1 MIPSLI
7 CLKMEDVLMSL
18 EEKEIT
24 ELLYL
29 NLIENCPKLK
39 NLKDRLTLNSQ
50 ATLDEKLKSKL
61 KTCEEEAKKKFD
73 AFNESVQNQLS
84 KTKPVRIYMD
94 GVFDIIHSGHFNAF
108 RQAQYLG
115 DILVCGLNSDADVA
129 KAKGKTLMDIKERS
143 SLAGSSKW
151 IGEVALD
158 TPYTPTI
165 ETLDTYNCDY
175 LAHGDDIPT
184 NEHGQTIYDDLIAKK
199 RLRVFRRT
207 EGISTT
213 VIIGRLLLGMKD
225 KFDALDEKDPK
236 NIELKK
242 SYVELENTS
251 NLQFGT
257 MTTLLTTSYRIS
269 DFSNKKL
276 PKQGDKVVYICGEF
290 DVLHQVHIEALKK
303 AKESGDYVYVG
314 VYDDLTV
321 NKRKGKYHP
330 VLNVNERCLNLLAL
344 KYVDDV
350 IFGAPERITEDL
362 IHNLNVNVVVQFIT
376 PEMKEGKCSKE
387 ENNYEVAKKLGI
399 LKEIEVSGELTNDVL
414 SDRIWENKEQYIK
427 KYIKKITKVD
437 EHIRIDGQE
446 VQHL

>member
-1 MIPSLI
+1 
-7 CLKMEDVLMSL
+7 MEDVLNSL

-29 NLIENCPKLK
+29 NLIEKCPKLK

-61 KTCEEEAKKKFD
+61 KTCEEEAKKKFT

-84 KTKPVRIYMD
+84 KTKPIRIYMD

-151 IGEVALD
+151 ISEVALD

-276 PKQGDKVVYICGEF
+276 PKKGDKVVYICGEF

-303 AKESGDYVYVG
+303 SKESGDYVYVG

-387 ENNYEVAKKLGI
+387 EKNYEVAKKLGI

>member
-1 MIPSLI
+1 
-7 CLKMEDVLMSL
+7 MEDVLSSL

-24 ELLYL
+24 ELLYF
-29 NLIENCPKLK
+29 NLIEKCPKLK
-39 NLKDRLTLNSQ
+39 NLKDRLILNSPSS
-50 ATLDEKLKSKL
+50 LDEKLKSKL
-61 KTCEEEAKKKFD
+61 KKCEEEAKKKFD
-73 AFNESVQNQLS
+73 TFNESVKNQLS

-165 ETLDTYNCDY
+165 STLDTYNCDY

-184 NEHGQTIYDDLIAKK
+184 NENGQTIYDDIIAKK

-225 KFDALDEKDPK
+225 KFDALDGKDPK

-242 SYVELENTS
+242 SYTELENTS

-276 PKQGDKVVYICGEF
+276 PKKGEKVVYICGEF

-303 AKESGDYVYVG
+303 AKELGDYVYVG

-330 VLNVNERCLNLLAL
+330 VLNINERCLNLLAL
-344 KYVDDV
+344 RYVDDV

-362 IHNLNVNVVVQFIT
+362 LHNLKVDIVVKFVT
-376 PEMKEGKCSKE
+376 PEMKEGKRDKE
-387 ENNYEVAKKLGI
+387 EKNYEVAQKVGK
-399 LKEIEVSGELTNDVL
+399 LKEVEISGELTNDVL

-437 EHIRIDGQE
+437 DHIKIDGQE

>member
-1 MIPSLI
+1 
-7 CLKMEDVLMSL
+7 MEDVLSSL
-18 EEKEIT
+18 DEKVIT

-29 NLIENCPKLK
+29 NLIEKCPKLK
-39 NLKDRLTLNSQ
+39 NLKDRLTLNSPS
-50 ATLDEKLKSKL
+50 TLDEKLKSKL
-61 KTCEEEAKKKFD
+61 KTCEEAAKKKFD
-73 AFNESVQNQLS
+73 AFDTSVKNQLS
-84 KTKPVRIYMD
+84 KTKPIRIYMD

-158 TPYTPTI
+158 TPYTPSI

-184 NEHGQTIYDDLIAKK
+184 NENGQTIYDDIIAKK

-225 KFDALDEKDPK
+225 KFDALDEKDEK
-236 NIELKK
+236 NISIKK
-242 SYVELENTS
+242 SYEELERAS

-269 DFSNKKL
+269 DFSNKKM
-276 PKQGDKVVYICGEF
+276 PEHGQKVIYICGEF
-290 DVLHQVHIEALKK
+290 DVLHKGHIEALKK
-303 AKESGDYVYVG
+303 AKESGDFVYVG
-314 VYDDLTV
+314 VYDDITV
-321 NKRKGKYHP
+321 NKRKGKYNP
-330 VLNVNERCLNLLAL
+330 VLNINERCLNLLAL

-350 IFGAPERITEDL
+350 VFGAPEIITEDL
-362 IHNLNVNVVVQFIT
+362 IHNLNVDIVIQYIT
-376 PEMKEGKCSKE
+376 PKMKEGKCDKE
-387 ENNYEVAKKLGI
+387 EKIYEAAKKIGK
-399 LKEIEVSGELTNDVL
+399 LKEIEINSELNNDEL
-414 SDRIWENKEQYIK
+414 SERIWENKEQYIK
-427 KYIKKITKVD
+427 KFIVKSAKVD
-437 EHIRIDGQE
+437 EHIKINGQE
-446 VQHL
+446 VQYL

>member
-1 MIPSLI
+1 
-7 CLKMEDVLMSL
+7 MEDVLSSL

-29 NLIENCPKLK
+29 NLIEKCPKLK
-39 NLKDRLTLNSQ
+39 NLKDRLILNSPSS
-50 ATLDEKLKSKL
+50 LDEELKSKL
-61 KTCEEEAKKKFD
+61 KKCEEEAKKKFD
-73 AFNESVQNQLS
+73 AFNESVKNQLS

-115 DILVCGLNSDADVA
+115 DLLVCGLNSDADVA

-165 ETLDTYNCDY
+165 STLDTYNCDY

-184 NEHGQTIYDDLIAKK
+184 NENGQTIYDDIIAKK

-225 KFDALDEKDPK
+225 KFDALDGKDPK

-242 SYVELENTS
+242 SYSELENTS

-276 PKQGDKVVYICGEF
+276 PKKDEKVVYICGEF

-303 AKESGDYVYVG
+303 AKELGDYVYVG

-330 VLNVNERCLNLLAL
+330 VLNINERCLNLLAL
-344 KYVDDV
+344 RYVDDV

-362 IHNLNVNVVVQFIT
+362 LHNLKVDIVVKFVT
-376 PEMKEGKCSKE
+376 PEMKEGKRDKE
-387 ENNYEVAKKLGI
+387 EKNYEVAQKVGK
-399 LKEIEVSGELTNDVL
+399 LKEVEISGELTNDVL

-437 EHIRIDGQE
+437 DHIKIDGQE

>member
-1 MIPSLI
+1 MISLI
-7 CLKMEDVLMSL
+7 
-18 EEKEIT
+18 
-24 ELLYL
+24 
-29 NLIENCPKLK
+29 K
-39 NLKDRLTLNSQ
+39 N
-50 ATLDEKLKSKL
+50 
-61 KTCEEEAKKKFD
+61 
-73 AFNESVQNQLS
+73 
-84 KTKPVRIYMD
+84 
-94 GVFDIIHSGHFNAF
+94 
-108 RQAQYLG
+108 
-115 DILVCGLNSDADVA
+115 
-129 KAKGKTLMDIKERS
+129 
-143 SLAGSSKW
+143 
-151 IGEVALD
+151 
-158 TPYTPTI
+158 
-165 ETLDTYNCDY
+165 
-175 LAHGDDIPT
+175 
-184 NEHGQTIYDDLIAKK
+184 
-199 RLRVFRRT
+199 
-207 EGISTT
+207 
-213 VIIGRLLLGMKD
+213 
-225 KFDALDEKDPK
+225 
-236 NIELKK
+236 
-242 SYVELENTS
+242 
-251 NLQFGT
+251 
-257 MTTLLTTSYRIS
+257 
-269 DFSNKKL
+269 L

-387 ENNYEVAKKLGI
+387 EKNYEVAKKLGI
-399 LKEIEVSGELTNDVL
+399 LKEVEVSGELTNDVL

>member
-1 MIPSLI
+1 
-7 CLKMEDVLMSL
+7 MEDVLSSL

-29 NLIENCPKLK
+29 NLIEKCPKLK
-39 NLKDRLTLNSQ
+39 NLKDRLILNSPSS
-50 ATLDEKLKSKL
+50 LDEKLKSKL
-61 KTCEEEAKKKFD
+61 KKCEEEAKKKFD
-73 AFNESVQNQLS
+73 AFNESVKNQLS

-165 ETLDTYNCDY
+165 STLDTYNCDY

-184 NEHGQTIYDDLIAKK
+184 NENGQTIYDDIIAKK

-225 KFDALDEKDPK
+225 KFDALDGKDPK

-242 SYVELENTS
+242 SYTELENTS

-276 PKQGDKVVYICGEF
+276 PKKDEKVVYICGEF

-303 AKESGDYVYVG
+303 AKELGDYVYVG

-321 NKRKGKYHP
+321 NKRKGKYNP

-344 KYVDDV
+344 RYVDDV

-362 IHNLNVNVVVQFIT
+362 LHNLKVDIVVKFVT
-376 PEMKEGKCSKE
+376 PEMKEGKRDKE
-387 ENNYEVAKKLGI
+387 EKNYEVAQKVGK
-399 LKEIEVSGELTNDVL
+399 LKEVEISGELTNDVL

-437 EHIRIDGQE
+437 DHIKIDGQE

>member
-1 MIPSLI
+1 
-7 CLKMEDVLMSL
+7 MEDVLSSL
-18 EEKEIT
+18 EEKEIS

-29 NLIENCPKLK
+29 SLIEKSPKLK
-39 NLKDRLTLNSQ
+39 NLKDRLTLNSSSS
-50 ATLDEKLKSKL
+50 LDEKLKTKL
-61 KTCEEEAKKKFD
+61 KKCEEEAQKKFNS
-73 AFNESVQNQLS
+73 FNELVQNQLS
-84 KTKPVRIYMD
+84 KTKPIRIYMD

-115 DILVCGLNSDADVA
+115 DILVCGLNSDEDVA
-129 KAKGKTLMDIKERS
+129 RAKGKTLMDINERS

-151 IGEVALD
+151 IGEVALN
-158 TPYTPTI
+158 TPYTPSI

-184 NEHGQTIYDDLIAKK
+184 NEHGNTIYDDIIAKK

-236 NIELKK
+236 NNELKK
-242 SYVELENTS
+242 SYIELENTS

-257 MTTLLTTSYRIS
+257 MSTLLTTSYRIS
-269 DFSNKKL
+269 DFSNKRM
-276 PKQGDKVVYICGEF
+276 PKSGDKVVYICEEF
-290 DVLHQVHIEALKK
+290 DVLHQTHIEALKK
-303 AKESGDYVYVG
+303 AKELGDFVYVG
-314 VYDDLTV
+314 VYDDITV

-330 VLNVNERCLNLLAL
+330 VLNINERCLNLLAL
-344 KYVDDV
+344 KYIDDV

-362 IHNLNVNVVVQFIT
+362 VHNLNVNIVVQFIT
-376 PEMKEGKCSKE
+376 PKMKEGKCDKE
-387 ENNYEVAKKLGI
+387 EKNYELAKKLGI
-399 LKEIEVSGELTNDVL
+399 LKEVEVSGELTNDVL
-414 SDRIWENKEQYIK
+414 SERIWENKEQYIK

-437 EHIRIDGQE
+437 EHIKIDGQE

>member
-1 MIPSLI
+1 
-7 CLKMEDVLMSL
+7 MEDVLSSL
-18 EEKEIT
+18 EDKEII

-29 NLIENCPKLK
+29 SLIEKSQKLN
-39 NLKDRLTLNSQ
+39 NLKDRLTLNSPNS
-50 ATLDEKLKSKL
+50 LDEKLKSKFRA
-61 KTCEEEAKKKFD
+61 CEKEALIKFNS
-73 AFNESVQNQLS
+73 FNESVQQQLS

-115 DILVCGLNSDADVA
+115 DILVCGLNSDKDVA

-151 IGEVALD
+151 IGEIALD
-158 TPYTPTI
+158 TPYTPSI

-184 NEHGQTIYDDLIAKK
+184 NELGQTIYDDIIAKK

-213 VIIGRLLLGMKD
+213 VIIGRLLLGMKN
-225 KFDALDEKDPK
+225 KFDTLDEKDPK
-236 NIELKK
+236 NMELKK
-242 SYVELENTS
+242 SYEELEKTS
-251 NLQFGT
+251 NLQYGT

-269 DFSNKKL
+269 EFSNKKL
-276 PKQGDKVVYICGEF
+276 PKTGDKVVYICGEF
-290 DVLHQVHIEALKK
+290 DVLHQVQIEALKK
-303 AKESGDYVYVG
+303 AKELGDYTYIG

-330 VLNVNERCLNLLAL
+330 VLNINERCLNLLAL

-362 IHNLNVNVVVQFIT
+362 IHNLNVNVVIKFIT
-376 PEMKEGKCSKE
+376 PKMKEGKCDNE
-387 ENNYEVAKKLGI
+387 EKNYEVAKKLGI
-399 LKEIEVSGELTNDVL
+399 LKEIELSGELTNDVL

-427 KYIKKITKVD
+427 KYIKKIQKVD
-437 EHIRIDGQE
+437 EHIKIDGQE
-446 VQHL
+446 VQQL

>member
-1 MIPSLI
+1 
-7 CLKMEDVLMSL
+7 MEDVLPTL

-24 ELLYL
+24 EWLYL
-29 NLIENCPKLK
+29 SLIEKNPKLK
-39 NLKDRLTLNSQ
+39 NLKDRLSLNKPSS
-50 ATLDEKLKSKL
+50 LDEKLKAKL
-61 KTCEEEAKKKFD
+61 KTCEDEAQKKFN

-158 TPYTPTI
+158 TPYTPTV
-165 ETLDTYNCDY
+165 ETLNTYKCDY

-184 NEHGQTIYDDLIAKK
+184 NEHGQTLYGDIIAEK

-225 KFDALDEKDPK
+225 KFEKENDP
-236 NIELKK
+236 ELKK
-242 SYVELENTS
+242 SYEELEKAS

-257 MTTLLTTSYRIS
+257 MSTLLTTSYRIS
-269 DFSNKKL
+269 DFSNKKM
-276 PKQGDKVVYICGEF
+276 PKPGDKVVYICGEF
-290 DVLHQVHIEALKK
+290 DVLHQTHIEALQK
-303 AKESGDYVYVG
+303 AKELGDYVYVG
-314 VYDDLTV
+314 VYDDITV
-321 NKRKGKYHP
+321 GKRKGKYHP
-330 VLNVNERCLNLLAL
+330 VLNINERCLNLLAL

-362 IHNLNVNVVVQFIT
+362 IHNLNINVVGQFIT
-376 PEMKEGKCSKE
+376 PQMKDGKCDKE
-387 ENNYEVAKKLGI
+387 EKNYEVAKKFGI
-399 LKEIEVSGELTNDVL
+399 LKEIEVGGELTNDVL
-414 SDRIWENKEQYIK
+414 ADRIWENKEQYIK
-427 KYIKKITKVD
+427 KYIKKIQKVD
-437 EHIRIDGQE
+437 EHIKIDGQE

>member
-1 MIPSLI
+1 
-7 CLKMEDVLMSL
+7 MEDVLSSL
-18 EEKEIT
+18 DEKVIT

-29 NLIENCPKLK
+29 NLIEKCPKLK
-39 NLKDRLTLNSQ
+39 NLKDRLTLNSPS
-50 ATLDEKLKSKL
+50 TLDEKLKSKL
-61 KTCEEEAKKKFD
+61 KTCEEAAKKKFD
-73 AFNESVQNQLS
+73 AFDTSVKNHLS
-84 KTKPVRIYMD
+84 KTKPIRIYMD

-158 TPYTPTI
+158 TPYTPSI

-184 NEHGQTIYDDLIAKK
+184 NENGQTIYDDIIAKK

-242 SYVELENTS
+242 SYTELENTS

-257 MTTLLTTSYRIS
+257 MNTLLTTSYRIS
-269 DFSNKKL
+269 DFSNKRL
-276 PKQGDKVVYICGEF
+276 PKKNEKVVYICGEF

-303 AKESGDYVYVG
+303 AKELGDYVYVG

-330 VLNVNERCLNLLAL
+330 VLNINERCLNLLAL
-344 KYVDDV
+344 KYIDDV

-362 IHNLNVNVVVQFIT
+362 LHNLKVDVVVKFVT
-376 PEMKEGKCSKE
+376 PNMKNGKCDKE
-387 ENNYEVAKKLGI
+387 EKNYEVAAKLGK
-399 LKEIEVSGELTNDVL
+399 LKEVEVSGELTNDVL

-437 EHIRIDGQE
+437 EHIKVDGEE
-446 VQHL
+446 VQQL